1 MTLGPLSSATR
12 HLSGAEGR
20 LSGGVLLCDGK
31 TSGRTKGSEENKSCV
46 PVAFENLQVVTRALL
61 FMCQPRATTEEV

>member
-12 HLSGAEGR
+12 HLLGVEGR

-31 TSGRTKGSEENKSCV
+31 TSGRTKGSEGNKSCV
-46 PVAFENLQVVTRALL
+46 PAAFENLQVVTRTLL
-61 FMCQPRATTEEV
+61 FMLQPRATKDEV

>member
-1 MTLGPLSSATR
+1 MTLGPRSSATH
-12 HLSGAEGR
+12 HLSGVEGR

-31 TSGRTKGSEENKSCV
+31 TSGLTKGSEGSKNCV

-61 FMCQPRATTEEV
+61 FMVQPRATTEEV